1 MEFVASYL
9 ASLILFLIIDVLWI
23 KTVMRPIF
31 ERSIG
36 SIMLEDPRMGPAA
49 AFFLVYLAGVTFFA
63 VVPAV
68 EVGSWTV
75 AALHGMFLGIIAYG
89 TYDATNFATLK
100 GWTLKMSAIDT
111 AWGGF
116 ISAIAATAGYFV
128 VQAMS

>member
-1 MEFVASYL
+1 MEYVAAYA
-9 ASLILFLIIDVLWI
+9 ASLLIFLIIDVLWI

-36 SIMLEDPRMGPAA
+36 HMMLEDPKIGPAA
-49 AFFLVYLAGVTFFA
+49 AFFVVYLAGVTFFA
-63 VVPAV
+63 VIPAV
-68 EVGSWTV
+68 EAGSWSV
-75 AALHGMFLGIIAYG
+75 AALHGMFLGVLAYG

-116 ISAIAATAGYFV
+116 ISAIAATAGYLV
-128 VQAMS
+128 YSALI